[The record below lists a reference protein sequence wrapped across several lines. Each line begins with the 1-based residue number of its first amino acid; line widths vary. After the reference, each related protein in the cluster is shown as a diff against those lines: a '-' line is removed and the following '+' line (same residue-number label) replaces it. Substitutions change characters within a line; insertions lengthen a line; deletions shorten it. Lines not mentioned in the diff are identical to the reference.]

1 MGAGLMRQMTA
12 AVRMAQPSKHALDM
26 PIVMKQMGM
35 APRAGEC
42 PTFPLDMDVFWAQLT
57 AGDLEA
63 WMIFQLRATAHPS
76 SADDS
81 HPREWLKCVQGGMLL
96 THAQGLRTI
105 LMLYTA
111 GTEDEDNSD
120 RVNGVD
126 DSSGRDGVTRC
137 ACPLFYP
144 QPSIH

>member
-1 MGAGLMRQMTA
+1 
-12 AVRMAQPSKHALDM
+12 
-26 PIVMKQMGM
+26 
-35 APRAGEC
+35 
-42 PTFPLDMDVFWAQLT
+42 
-57 AGDLEA
+57 
-63 WMIFQLRATAHPS
+63 MIFQLGATVHLS

-81 HPREWLKCVQGGMLL
+81 CLREWLKHVQGGMLL
-96 THAQGLRTI
+96 THAQGLRMI
-105 LMLYTA
+105 LTLYTA
-111 GTEDEDNSD
+111 GTKDEDNSD